1 MALETFRILIHEL
14 LNKYPD
20 IIPEEAP
27 IIILDSKSVVCMAK
41 NGKEKKHTRHIARR
55 VHFVRNGE
63 NWKMHKVDW
72 CGGGLQLADIATENV
87 AKHDLTPRIKYIMVR
102 LEN

>member
-41 NGKEKKHTRHIARR
+41 NGKEKKT
-55 VHFVRNGE
+55 
-63 NWKMHKVDW
+63 HKAHCKESTFCKEW
-72 CGGGLQLADIATENV
+72 R
-87 AKHDLTPRIKYIMVR
+87 K
-102 LEN
+102 LENAQG